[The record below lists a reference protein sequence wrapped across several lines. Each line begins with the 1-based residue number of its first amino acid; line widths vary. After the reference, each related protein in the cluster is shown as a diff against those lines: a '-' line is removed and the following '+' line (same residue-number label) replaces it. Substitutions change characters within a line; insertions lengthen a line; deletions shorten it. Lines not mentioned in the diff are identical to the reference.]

1 MRMALL
7 VLFSKTHDSDAIM
20 KKKIDKS
27 MRTHSTRYLTNTPQ
41 NLEGHPGG
49 SGVKNPPAN
58 AGDIGS
64 MPGWVRSPGEGNGNL
79 L

>member
-1 MRMALL
+1 MHCFCFNCYWNVVDLG
-7 VLFSKTHDSDAIM
+7 F
-20 KKKIDKS
+20 
-27 MRTHSTRYLTNTPQ
+27 
-41 NLEGHPGG
+41 PGG